1 MRFSTVAAITAVL
14 VAASGVAG
22 CSGSSSGSSRG
33 LATTA
38 PAPEKLGTGVGN
50 AVLGDASGAAT
61 PVAGPGRTAQHASLR
76 SHDGLP
82 QMPSTV
88 IKTGRL
94 SIRLGHNGLA
104 KSIDRAQ
111 QVVDSYGGFIS
122 SSNISSGRHES
133 STIVLRVPADR
144 FDQAMTDLTGP
155 GIGSVRSQQ
164 VSGEDVGQQFVD
176 LSARARNL
184 RAQSRALI
192 RLMNQAVTVSDTIKI
207 QNELFDI
214 QGQIEEL
221 EGRLRYLHDQ
231 ADMSTITMLLAQ
243 PAAAPHH
250 PGHATAIGSA
260 LRRSWQRATDV
271 VTAVIVG
278 AGVVIPVALLALIA
292 LLAARWLLP
301 VVRRR
306 TSHAIKT
313 TAAD

>member
-22 CSGSSSGSSRG
+22 CSGSSSSSG
-33 LATTA
+33 TTA
-38 PAPEKLGTGVGN
+38 PGPEKRAVGSMSGSGG
-50 AVLGDASGAAT
+50 AVAGDAVAVPGKAAH
-61 PVAGPGRTAQHASLR
+61 TAAVSTSR
-76 SHDGLP
+76 ALP

-94 SIRLGHNGLA
+94 SIRLGHGDLGKA
-104 KSIDRAQ
+104 VDRANL
-111 QVVDSYGGFIS
+111 VVARYGGFIS

>member
-22 CSGSSSGSSRG
+22 CSGSSSSSG
-33 LATTA
+33 TTA
-38 PAPEKLGTGVGN
+38 PGPEKRAVGSMSGSGGAVAGDAVTAPGN
-50 AVLGDASGAAT
+50 AAHTAAVST
-61 PVAGPGRTAQHASLR
+61 SRA
-76 SHDGLP
+76 LP

-94 SIRLGHNGLA
+94 SIRLGHGDLGKA
-104 KSIDRAQ
+104 VDRANL
-111 QVVDSYGGFIS
+111 VVARYGGFIS

-144 FDQAMTDLTGP
+144 FDQAMSDLSGP

-278 AGVVIPVALLALIA
+278 AGVVIPVALLALVA
-292 LLAARWLLP
+292 LLAAGWLLP

>member
-1 MRFSTVAAITAVL
+1 MRRFQQRFEQRIGDDS
-14 VAASGVAG
+14 
-22 CSGSSSGSSRG
+22 
-33 LATTA
+33 A
-38 PAPEKLGTGVGN
+38 PAAEKH
-50 AVLGDASGAAT
+50 GAAGGAAFGD
-61 PVAGPGRTAQHASLR
+61 VSGQADALAGPGKAPQNASLR

-94 SIRLGHNGLA
+94 SIRLGHDGLSKA
-104 KSIDRAQ
+104 IDRAQ

-122 SSNISSGRHES
+122 SSNISSGRHET
-133 STIVLRVPADR
+133 STIVLRVPAAR
-144 FDQAMTDLTGP
+144 FDAAMRQLRAP
-155 GIGSVRSQQ
+155 GLGAVRSEQ
-164 VSGEDVGQQFVD
+164 VSGEDVGQQLVD

-243 PAAAPHH
+243 PAAAHH
-250 PGHATAIGSA
+250 HHGQATAIGSA

-278 AGVVIPVALLALIA
+278 AGVVIPVALLALVA
-292 LLAARWLLP
+292 LLAGRWLLP
-301 VVRRR
+301 AVRRR
-306 TSHAIKT
+306 TSPASAT
-313 TAAD
+313 GE

>member
-14 VAASGVAG
+14 VAASGMAG
-22 CSGSSSGSSRG
+22 CSGSSSGSGSG
-33 LATTA
+33 PATTA
-38 PAPEKLGTGVGN
+38 PAPEKRGADAGS
-50 AVLGDASGAAT
+50 AALGDSRGVAA
-61 PVAGPGRTAQHASLR
+61 VAGPGQTAQHASLR
-76 SHDGLP
+76 SHDRLP

-94 SIRLGHNGLA
+94 SIRLGHGDLGKA
-104 KSIDRAQ
+104 VRRASL
-111 QVVDSYGGFIS
+111 VVDRYGGYIS
-122 SSNISSGRHES
+122 SSDISSGRHES
-133 STIVLRVPADR
+133 SAIVLRVPADR
-144 FDQAMTDLTGP
+144 FDQAMTDLSGP
-155 GIGSVRSQQ
+155 GIGMVRSEQ
-164 VSGEDVGQQFVD
+164 VSGEDVGQQLVD

-221 EGRLRYLHDQ
+221 DGRLRYLHDQ

-243 PAAAPHH
+243 PAAAHHH

-278 AGVVIPVALLALIA
+278 AGVVIPVALLALVA
-292 LLAARWLLP
+292 LLAGRWLLP

-306 TSHAIKT
+306 TSAIET
-313 TAAD
+313 TAAE

>member
-22 CSGSSSGSSRG
+22 CSGSSSSSG
-33 LATTA
+33 TTA
-38 PAPEKLGTGVGN
+38 PGPEKRAVGSMSSSGGGIVAGDAVAVPGN
-50 AVLGDASGAAT
+50 AAHTAAVST
-61 PVAGPGRTAQHASLR
+61 SRA
-76 SHDGLP
+76 LP

-94 SIRLGHNGLA
+94 SIRLGHGDLGKA
-104 KSIDRAQ
+104 VDRATL
-111 QVVDSYGGFIS
+111 VVARYGGFIS

-144 FDQAMTDLTGP
+144 FDQAMSDLSGP

-243 PAAAPHH
+243 PAVAGQ

-260 LRRSWQRATDV
+260 LRRSWQRATNV

-278 AGVVIPVALLALIA
+278 AGVVIPVALLALVA

-301 VVRRR
+301 AVRRR
-306 TSHAIKT
+306 TSHAIET
-313 TAAD
+313 TAAE

>member
-1 MRFSTVAAITAVL
+1 MRFSTVAAITVVL

-22 CSGSSSGSSRG
+22 CSGSSSGSSSG
-33 LATTA
+33 TATTA
-38 PAPEKLGTGVGN
+38 PEKLANGGGG
-50 AVLGDASGAAT
+50 AVLGDVSGSAA
-61 PVAGPGRTAQHASLR
+61 PVAGPGQTAQHASLR
-76 SHDGLP
+76 SHHGLP

-94 SIRLGHNGLA
+94 SIRLGHDGLA

-122 SSNISSGRHES
+122 SSNISSGKHET
-133 STIVLRVPADR
+133 STIVLRVPAGR
-144 FDQAMTDLTGP
+144 FDAAMRQLRAP
-155 GIGSVRSQQ
+155 GLGAVRSEQ
-164 VSGEDVGQQFVD
+164 VSGEDVGQQLVD

-221 EGRLRYLHDQ
+221 DGRLRYLHDQ
-231 ADMSTITMLLAQ
+231 ADMSTITMLLDQ
-243 PAAAPHH
+243 PAAAHH
-250 PGHATAIGSA
+250 GAGHATAIGAA

-278 AGVVIPVALLALIA
+278 AGVVIPVALLALVA
-292 LLAARWLLP
+292 LLAGSWLLP

-306 TSHAIKT
+306 TSHAIET
-313 TAAD
+313 TAAE

>member
-22 CSGSSSGSSRG
+22 CSGSSSGSSSQS
-33 LATTA
+33 ATTT
-38 PAPEKLGTGVGN
+38 PAAEKHGAVGGGSAVGN
-50 AVLGDASGAAT
+50 VSRDAVA
-61 PVAGPGRTAQHASLR
+61 VAGPGQAPQRASLR

-94 SIRLGHNGLA
+94 SIRLGHGDLGKA
-104 KSIDRAQ
+104 VDRANL
-111 QVVDSYGGFIS
+111 VVTRYGGFIS
-122 SSNISSGRHES
+122 SSNISSGKHES

-144 FDQAMTDLTGP
+144 FDQAMIDLSGP

-164 VSGEDVGQQFVD
+164 QSGEDVGQQLVD

-192 RLMNQAVTVSDTIKI
+192 RLMNQAVTVGDTIKI

-221 EGRLRYLHDQ
+221 DGRLRYLHDQ
-231 ADMSTITMLLAQ
+231 ADMSTITMLLAP
-243 PAAAPHH
+243 PAAVHHH
-250 PGHATAIGSA
+250 PGQPTAIGSA

-278 AGVVIPVALLALIA
+278 AGVVIPVALLALVA
-292 LLAARWLLP
+292 LLAGRWLLP
-301 VVRRR
+301 AVRRR
-306 TSHAIKT
+306 TSHTIET
-313 TAAD
+313 TAAE

>member
-1 MRFSTVAAITAVL
+1 M
-14 VAASGVAG
+14 
-22 CSGSSSGSSRG
+22 
-33 LATTA
+33 ATKA
-38 PAPEKLGTGVGN
+38 LAPENQGAGG
-50 AVLGDASGAAT
+50 GAAFGDVSGQAAT
-61 PVAGPGRTAQHASLR
+61 VAGPTQAQHTSLR

-94 SIRLGHNGLA
+94 SIRLGHDGLSKA
-104 KSIDRAQ
+104 IDRSQ

-122 SSNISSGRHES
+122 SSNISSGKHET
-133 STIVLRVPADR
+133 STIVLRVPAAR
-144 FDQAMTDLTGP
+144 FDAAMRQLRAP
-155 GIGSVRSQQ
+155 GLGAVRSEQ
-164 VSGEDVGQQFVD
+164 VSGEDVGQQLVD

-231 ADMSTITMLLAQ
+231 ADMSTITMLLAP
-243 PAAAPHH
+243 PAAVHH
-250 PGHATAIGSA
+250 HHGQATAIGSA

-278 AGVVIPVALLALIA
+278 AGVVIPIALLALVT
-292 LLAARWLLP
+292 LLAAWRVWP
-301 VVRRR
+301 PFRRR
-306 TSHAIKT
+306 IAAAGAKPDPS
-313 TAAD
+313 AAD

>member
-1 MRFSTVAAITAVL
+1 MRFSTVAAITAIL

-22 CSGSSSGSSRG
+22 CSGSSSGSSNGART
-33 LATTA
+33 LA
-38 PAPEKLGTGVGN
+38 PAAEKHGAGG
-50 AVLGDASGAAT
+50 GGAAFGD
-61 PVAGPGRTAQHASLR
+61 VSGQADALAGPGKAPQNASLR
-76 SHDGLP
+76 SRDGLP

-94 SIRLGHNGLA
+94 SIRLGHGDLGKA
-104 KSIDRAQ
+104 VRRANLI
-111 QVVDSYGGFIS
+111 VASYGGFIS
-122 SSNISSGRHES
+122 SSNISSDKHES
-133 STIVLRVPADR
+133 STIVLRVPANR
-144 FDQAMTDLTGP
+144 FDQAMTDLGGP

-164 VSGEDVGQQFVD
+164 QSGEDVGQQLVD

-221 EGRLRYLHDQ
+221 DGRLRYLHDQ
-231 ADMSTITMLLAQ
+231 ADMSTITMLLAP
-243 PAAAPHH
+243 PAAAHHH
-250 PGHATAIGSA
+250 PGQATAIGSA

-278 AGVVIPVALLALIA
+278 AGVVIPVALLALVT
-292 LLAARWLLP
+292 LLAGRWLLP
-301 VVRRR
+301 AVRRR
-306 TSHAIKT
+306 TSPAPAT
-313 TAAD
+313 GE

>member
-22 CSGSSSGSSRG
+22 CSGSSSGSGTAAHEPEKQAAGIATGSAG
-33 LATTA
+33 GFAAGDALAPTATGTA
-38 PAPEKLGTGVGN
+38 PHDA
-50 AVLGDASGAAT
+50 AVSSDRA
-61 PVAGPGRTAQHASLR
+61 
-76 SHDGLP
+76 LP
-82 QMPSTV
+82 QMPSAV

-94 SIRLGHNGLA
+94 SIRLGHDGLA
-104 KSIDRAQ
+104 RSIDRAQ
-111 QVVDSYGGFIS
+111 HVVDSYGGFIS
-122 SSNISSGRHES
+122 SSNISSGKHET
-133 STIVLRVPADR
+133 STIVMRVPAAR
-144 FDQAMTDLTGP
+144 FDAAMQQLRAP
-155 GIGSVRSQQ
+155 GLGAVRSDQ
-164 VSGEDVGQQFVD
+164 VSGEDVGQQLVD

-221 EGRLRYLHDQ
+221 DGRLRYLHDQ

-243 PAAAPHH
+243 PAAGHHH
-250 PGHATAIGSA
+250 PGQPTAIGSA

-278 AGVVIPVALLALIA
+278 AGVVIPVALLVLVS
-292 LLAARWLLP
+292 LLAGRWLLP
-301 VVRRR
+301 AVRRR
-306 TSHAIKT
+306 TSHPIET
-313 TAAD
+313 TAAE

>member
-1 MRFSTVAAITAVL
+1 MRFSTVAAITAIL

-22 CSGSSSGSSRG
+22 CSGSSSGAGAS
-33 LATTA
+33 AQ
-38 PAPEKLGTGVGN
+38 APEKQGAGGGG
-50 AVLGDASGAAT
+50 AAFGDASGQAVA
-61 PVAGPGRTAQHASLR
+61 VAGQGKAPHQTSLR

-94 SIRLGHNGLA
+94 SIRLGHGDLA
-104 KSIDRAQ
+104 KAVDRANLI
-111 QVVDSYGGFIS
+111 VARYGGFIS
-122 SSNISSGRHES
+122 SSNISSGKHES

-144 FDQAMTDLTGP
+144 FDQAMTDLGAP
-155 GIGSVRSQQ
+155 GIGTVRSEQQ
-164 VSGEDVGQQFVD
+164 SGEDVGQQLVD

-192 RLMNQAVTVSDTIKI
+192 RLMNQAVTVGDTIKI

-221 EGRLRYLHDQ
+221 DGRLRYLHDQ

-243 PAAAPHH
+243 PAAVHH
-250 PGHATAIGSA
+250 HHGQATAIGSA

-278 AGVVIPVALLALIA
+278 AGVVIPIALLALVALLAG
-292 LLAARWLLP
+292 RWLLP
-301 VVRRR
+301 AVRRR
-306 TSHAIKT
+306 TSHAIET
-313 TAAD
+313 TAAE

>member
-14 VAASGVAG
+14 AAASGVAG
-22 CSGSSSGSSRG
+22 CSGSSSSSG
-33 LATTA
+33 TTA
-38 PAPEKLGTGVGN
+38 PAPEKRAVGSMSGSGGGIVAGDAVGAPGN
-50 AVLGDASGAAT
+50 A
-61 PVAGPGRTAQHASLR
+61 AQPADVSTQR
-76 SHDGLP
+76 SLP

-88 IKTGRL
+88 IKTGQL
-94 SIRLGHNGLA
+94 SIRLGHGDLNKA
-104 KSIDRAQ
+104 VHRASL
-111 QVVDSYGGFIS
+111 VVARYGGFIS
-122 SSNISSGRHES
+122 SSNISSGRHAS

-155 GIGSVRSQQ
+155 GIGSVRSQR

-221 EGRLRYLHDQ
+221 DGRLRYLHDQ

-243 PAAAPHH
+243 PAAARHH

-278 AGVVIPVALLALIA
+278 AGVVIPVALLALVA
-292 LLAARWLLP
+292 LLAAAWLLP

-306 TSHAIKT
+306 TSQAIDT

>member
-22 CSGSSSGSSRG
+22 CSGSSSGSAGS
-33 LATTA
+33 AA
-38 PAPEKLGTGVGN
+38 PAPEKQVFGEG
-50 AVLGDASGAAT
+50 ASGGGIARDAISAPGSAVPAT
-61 PVAGPGRTAQHASLR
+61 QHASVSTNR
-76 SHDGLP
+76 ALP

-88 IKTGRL
+88 IKTGRI
-94 SIRLGHNGLA
+94 SIRLGHGDLA
-104 KSIDRAQ
+104 KAVDRAS
-111 QVVDSYGGFIS
+111 QVVLRYGGFIS
-122 SSNISSGRHES
+122 SSSISSGKHES

-144 FDQAMTDLTGP
+144 FDQAMTDLRAP
-155 GIGSVRSQQ
+155 GIGSVRSDQR
-164 VSGEDVGQQFVD
+164 SGEDVGQQFVD

-231 ADMSTITMLLAQ
+231 ADMSTITMLLTP
-243 PAAAPHH
+243 PAVAHDHH
-250 PGHATAIGSA
+250 GQATAIGSA

-278 AGVVIPVALLALIA
+278 AGVVIPVALLALVV
-292 LLAARWLLP
+292 LLASLRLLP
-301 VVRRR
+301 AVRRR
-306 TSHAIKT
+306 TSHAIET
-313 TAAD
+313 TAAE

>member
-14 VAASGVAG
+14 VAASGMAG
-22 CSGSSSGSSRG
+22 CSGSSSSSG
-33 LATTA
+33 TTA
-38 PAPEKLGTGVGN
+38 PGPEERAVGSMSGSGG
-50 AVLGDASGAAT
+50 AVAGDAVASPGKAAH
-61 PVAGPGRTAQHASLR
+61 TAAVST
-76 SHDGLP
+76 SKALP

-94 SIRLGHNGLA
+94 SIRLGRGDLSKA
-104 KSIDRAQ
+104 VDRANL
-111 QVVDSYGGFIS
+111 VVARYGGFIS
-122 SSNISSGRHES
+122 SSNISSGRHAS

-144 FDQAMTDLTGP
+144 FGQAMTDLSGP

-192 RLMNQAVTVSDTIKI
+192 RLMNQAVTVGDTIKI

-221 EGRLRYLHDQ
+221 DGRLRYLHDQ

-278 AGVVIPVALLALIA
+278 AGVVIPVALLALVA
-292 LLAARWLLP
+292 LLAAGRLLP

-306 TSHAIKT
+306 TSQAIET

>member
-22 CSGSSSGSSRG
+22 CSGSSSSSG
-33 LATTA
+33 TTA
-38 PAPEKLGTGVGN
+38 PGPEKRAVGSMSGSGG
-50 AVLGDASGAAT
+50 AVAGDAVASPGKAAH
-61 PVAGPGRTAQHASLR
+61 TAAVST
-76 SHDGLP
+76 SKALP

-94 SIRLGHNGLA
+94 SIRLGRGDLSKA
-104 KSIDRAQ
+104 VDRANL
-111 QVVDSYGGFIS
+111 VVARYGGFIS
-122 SSNISSGRHES
+122 SSNISSGRHAS

-144 FDQAMTDLTGP
+144 FGQAMTDLSGP

-192 RLMNQAVTVSDTIKI
+192 RLMNQAVTVGDTIKI

-221 EGRLRYLHDQ
+221 DGRLRYLHDQ

-278 AGVVIPVALLALIA
+278 AGVVIPVALLALVA
-292 LLAARWLLP
+292 LLAAGRLLP

-306 TSHAIKT
+306 TSQAIET

>member
-1 MRFSTVAAITAVL
+1 MRFSTVAAITVVL
-14 VAASGVAG
+14 AAASGVAG
-22 CSGSSSGSSRG
+22 CSGSSSSSG
-33 LATTA
+33 TTA
-38 PAPEKLGTGVGN
+38 PGPEKRAVGSMSSSGGGIV
-50 AVLGDASGAAT
+50 AGDAAA
-61 PVAGPGRTAQHASLR
+61 APGNIAHPADVSTQR
-76 SHDGLP
+76 SLP

-88 IKTGRL
+88 IKTGQL
-94 SIRLGHNGLA
+94 SIRLGHGDLGKA
-104 KSIDRAQ
+104 VRRANL
-111 QVVDSYGGFIS
+111 VVARYGGFIS

-133 STIVLRVPADR
+133 STIVLRVPAER

-192 RLMNQAVTVSDTIKI
+192 RLMNQAATVGDTIKI
-207 QNELFDI
+207 QNELFNI

-221 EGRLRYLHDQ
+221 DGRLRYLHDQ

-243 PAAAPHH
+243 PAAAHH
-250 PGHATAIGSA
+250 HAGHATAIGSA

-278 AGVVIPVALLALIA
+278 AGVVIPVALLALVA

-301 VVRRR
+301 AVRGR
-306 TSHAIKT
+306 TSHAIET
-313 TAAD
+313 PAPE

>member
-1 MRFSTVAAITAVL
+1 MRRSTVVAITAVL

-22 CSGSSSGSSRG
+22 CGGSSSGSGSG
-33 LATTA
+33 AETLA
-38 PAPEKLGTGVGN
+38 PAPEKHSAGGVAAFGDVSGK
-50 AVLGDASGAAT
+50 AVA
-61 PVAGPGRTAQHASLR
+61 VAGPAKAQHTSLR

-82 QMPSTV
+82 HMPSTV

-94 SIRLGHNGLA
+94 SIRLGDDGLSKA
-104 KSIDRAQ
+104 IDRAQ
-111 QVVDSYGGFIS
+111 QVVDSYGGLS
-122 SSNISSGRHES
+122 ARATSRLASTRPPRSCCACRRHGSTRHAAAASAGAGRGALE
-133 STIVLRVPADR
+133 
-144 FDQAMTDLTGP
+144 
-155 GIGSVRSQQ
+155 Q
-164 VSGEDVGQQFVD
+164 VSGEDVGQQLVD

-231 ADMSTITMLLAQ
+231 ADMSTITMLLAP
-243 PAAAPHH
+243 PAAMHH
-250 PGHATAIGSA
+250 HTGQATAIGSA

-278 AGVVIPVALLALIA
+278 AGVVIPVALLALVA
-292 LLAARWLLP
+292 LLVGRWLLP
-301 VVRRR
+301 AVRRR
-306 TSHAIKT
+306 TSHESRRPLPSRRR
-313 TAAD
+313 

>member
-14 VAASGVAG
+14 VAASGAAG
-22 CSGSSSGSSRG
+22 CSGSSSSSG
-33 LATTA
+33 TTA
-38 PAPEKLGTGVGN
+38 PGPEKRAVGSMSGSGG
-50 AVLGDASGAAT
+50 AVAGDAVASPGKAAH
-61 PVAGPGRTAQHASLR
+61 TAAVST
-76 SHDGLP
+76 SKALP

-94 SIRLGHNGLA
+94 SIRLGRGDLSKA
-104 KSIDRAQ
+104 VDRANL
-111 QVVDSYGGFIS
+111 VVARYGGFIS
-122 SSNISSGRHES
+122 SSNISSGRHAS

-144 FDQAMTDLTGP
+144 FGQAMTDLSGP

-192 RLMNQAVTVSDTIKI
+192 RLMNQAVTVGDTIKI

-221 EGRLRYLHDQ
+221 DGRLRYLHDQ

-278 AGVVIPVALLALIA
+278 AGVVIPVALLALVA
-292 LLAARWLLP
+292 LLAAGRLLP

-306 TSHAIKT
+306 TSQAIET

>member
-22 CSGSSSGSSRG
+22 CSGSSSSSSSG
-33 LATTA
+33 AGTLA
-38 PAPEKLGTGVGN
+38 PAPEKQGAGG
-50 AVLGDASGAAT
+50 GGAAFGD
-61 PVAGPGRTAQHASLR
+61 VSGQADALAGPGKAPQNASLR

-94 SIRLGHNGLA
+94 SIRLGHDGLSKA
-104 KSIDRAQ
+104 IDRAQ

-122 SSNISSGRHES
+122 SSNISSGRHET
-133 STIVLRVPADR
+133 STIVLRVPAAR
-144 FDQAMTDLTGP
+144 FDAAMRQLRAP
-155 GIGSVRSQQ
+155 GLGAVRSEQ
-164 VSGEDVGQQFVD
+164 VSGEDVGQQLVD

-184 RAQSRALI
+184 RAQSRALV

-221 EGRLRYLHDQ
+221 DGRLRYLHDQ

-243 PAAAPHH
+243 PAAAHHH
-250 PGHATAIGSA
+250 PGQATAIGSA

-278 AGVVIPVALLALIA
+278 AGVVIPIALLALVALLAG
-292 LLAARWLLP
+292 RWLLP
-301 VVRRR
+301 AVRRR
-306 TSHAIKT
+306 TSHTIET
-313 TAAD
+313 TAAE